1 MKISSFKIFIIIIF
15 ITFNT
20 LNAQVFNSNELHEK
34 KTIVFKLNQENRN
47 LDVVKYFNSSKIVS
61 RYLPKGLTVKRIFK
75 NHTPLSSNI
84 NKYGQ
89 KLVDLSLFYEINNV
103 SIYDINVIIN
113 QLYKLNKFEYVEIK
127 TIPKVLYTPNDP
139 FINKMYALKII
150 NAYQAWDISQGD
162 TNIVIGIIDTGT
174 DIDHPDLACNV
185 KYNYNDPI
193 NGVDDDNDGY
203 ADNFMGWDMGDND
216 NNPQVSVGTHGVFVA
231 GLSSACIDNTTGIA
245 GVGYNCKFLPIKAAN
260 TDGFLTKSYES
271 IVYAAD
277 HGCNIIN
284 CSWGGTNGFS
294 KFEQD
299 IINYATINKDAL
311 VIAACGND
319 NNSISFYPASYK
331 NVLSVANTDSNDVK
345 FNTSSYGYFVDIS
358 APGGSVY
365 STLNGGGY
373 GFSSG
378 TSFSAPIVAGCA
390 ALLRAKYPNY
400 NALQIAGLL
409 KVNADIIDTITE
421 NYNYIGKLGNGRVNI
436 LKALNKFNSQSIIV
450 NEFIDNKN
458 YFETKTIGDTV
469 LVKLSFMNVLDTI
482 HNTIISVESM
492 NNCIDLIDSIINVSN
507 LIPLNTFTN
516 EANPFSFVINN
527 KCNLSQEIWL
537 KIKYK
542 FSNGSESFEY
552 LPININANYITM
564 QNDIIKYSITGNGK
578 IGYNNVRRQQGEG
591 FSFNNSDSYL
601 YFGGFVAGSSY
612 FKVSDNIYAGSGYLD
627 NDWKT
632 IEKIKVVENNNNQV
646 VTNSLYN
653 DDSAGVNKMNIE
665 VAQNT
670 WLFKDAENSKYSIL
684 EFTLKNKG
692 LQNVTNLYGGLYLD
706 WDIANSAENFA
717 KVDKSSKIAYIY
729 NPYEGVY
736 IGLTPLSINS
746 FFQYAFDNNGDN
758 SSINIT
764 GDNNGFSDEEK
775 FISLRNNRDSAGYT
789 NGNDVSH
796 IVSYGPIAITPND
809 SIKLAYA
816 IVVGSN
822 LQQLKTNAI
831 LASSKYNSFL
841 YGVNDLVSENNEF
854 VLYPVP
860 FKNSIK
866 ITYKSNIEIENIKVY
881 DVYGNEIVCKYK
893 VENNCSFIDVENNEY
908 KGICIVEL
916 INKLGVK
923 RFKVIRNF

>member
-15 ITFNT
+15 IIFNT
-20 LNAQVFNSNELHEK
+20 ANAQVIKNRELLEK

-47 LDVVKYFNSSKIVS
+47 LDVLKYINSSKIVS
-61 RYLPKGLTVKRIFK
+61 SYLPKGLTVKRIFK
-75 NHTPLSSNI
+75 NHSPLSNNK

-103 SIYDINVIIN
+103 SFNDVNNIIN

-127 TIPKVLYTPNDP
+127 NIPKVLYTPNDP
-139 FINKMYALKII
+139 FVNKMYALEII

-174 DIDHPDLACNV
+174 DIDHPDLVSNI

-193 NGVDDDNDGY
+193 NGIDDDNDGY
-203 ADNFMGWDMGDND
+203 TDNFMGWDMGDND

-231 GLSSACIDNTTGIA
+231 GLSSASIDNTTGIA

-260 TDGFLTKSYES
+260 SDGDLTKSYES
-271 IVYAAD
+271 IIYAAD

-299 IINYATINKDAL
+299 IINYAVINMDVL

-319 NNSISFYPASYK
+319 NNDISFYPASYK

-345 FNTSSYGYFVDIS
+345 FNTSSYGYFVDLS
-358 APGGSVY
+358 APGASVY

-373 GFSSG
+373 SYSSG

-390 ALLRAKYPNY
+390 ALLRAKYHNY
-400 NALQIAGLL
+400 NALQIAELL
-409 KVNADIIDTITE
+409 KVNADIIDTIIE

-436 LKALNKFNSQSIIV
+436 FKALNKFNSESIVV

-469 LVKLSFMNVLDTI
+469 LVKLSFINVLDTI
-482 HNTIISVESM
+482 LNAIISVESM
-492 NNCIDLIDSIINVSN
+492 NNCIDLIDSVVNVSN
-507 LIPLNTFTN
+507 LVPLNTFSN
-516 EANPFSFVINN
+516 ETNPFSFVVNN

-537 KIKYK
+537 KVKCK
-542 FSNGSESFEY
+542 FSNGSESLEY
-552 LPININANYITM
+552 LPININANYTTM

-578 IGYNNVRRQQGEG
+578 IGYNNIRRQQGEG
-591 FSFNNSDSYL
+591 FSLNNSNSYL

-612 FKVSDNIYAGSGYLD
+612 FKVSDNIYSGTGFID
-627 NDWKT
+627 NDWKP
-632 IEKIKVVENNNNQV
+632 IKKIKIVENNNNQLITHSV
-646 VTNSLYN
+646 YN

-665 VAQNT
+665 VVQKT
-670 WLFKDAENSKYSIL
+670 WLFKDSENSKYSIL

-706 WDIANSAENFA
+706 WDIANSADNFA
-717 KVDKSSKIAYIY
+717 KMDKSSKIAYIY

-736 IGLTPLSINS
+736 VGLTPLSINS
-746 FFQYAFDNNGDN
+746 YFQYAFDNNGDN

-764 GDNNGFSDEEK
+764 SDNNGFSDEEK
-775 FISLRNNRDSAGYT
+775 FISLRTNRDSAGYA

-796 IVSYGPIAITPND
+796 IVSYGPFAIMPND
-809 SIKLAYA
+809 SAKMAYA
-816 IVVGSN
+816 IVVGIN
-822 LQQLKTNAI
+822 LPELKTNAA
-831 LASSKYNSFL
+831 LASTKYNSFL
-841 YGVNDLVSENNEF
+841 YGVNEFVSENNEF
-854 VLYPVP
+854 VLFPVP
-860 FKNSIK
+860 IRNSITICNK
-866 ITYKSNIEIENIKVY
+866 NKFDIENIKVY
-881 DVYGNEIVCKYK
+881 DVFGNEIGIKFNVDDNCIF
-893 VENNCSFIDVENNEY
+893 VNIENIEY

-916 INKLGVK
+916 INKQGVK